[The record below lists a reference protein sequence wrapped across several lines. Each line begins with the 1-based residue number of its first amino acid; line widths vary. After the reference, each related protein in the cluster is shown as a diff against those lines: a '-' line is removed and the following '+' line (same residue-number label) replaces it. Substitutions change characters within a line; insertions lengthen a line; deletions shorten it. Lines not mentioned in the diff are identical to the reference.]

1 MPVQPA
7 VRTMELTVLMPC
19 LNEADTVARCVRAAR
34 ETLERLGI
42 EGEVLVADNG
52 STDGSD
58 RLAAE
63 AGARVIRVA
72 ERGYGSALMAGIAA
86 AKGRFVLMADADD
99 SYDLTAMEPF
109 IQRLRAGAD
118 LVQGCRLPAGGGR
131 ILPGAMPWLHRWI
144 GNPLFTWLGRWW
156 FRTPVHDT
164 NCGMRAFRKEL
175 IQRLDLRCTGM
186 EFANEMLIKAALH
199 GARIEEV
206 PVTLRPDGRRAH
218 RPHLRTFRDGWRT
231 LRFYLL
237 FSPRWLFLAP
247 GVGLLLAAL
256 GGWLAVLA
264 GAEIGGRRLGLNA
277 AIVASMLG
285 VAGYQS
291 VLFALLTKAF
301 AINEGL
307 LPMDRRMARFFE
319 VMTLERGLLAG
330 GAALTL
336 GLGLVAAV
344 LFRWLPEAWTATTER
359 AAALVVVGSTAGA
372 LGFQTVLF
380 SFFASLLGMKRR

>member
-1 MPVQPA
+1 
-7 VRTMELTVLMPC
+7 MECTVLMPC
-19 LNEADTVARCVRAAR
+19 LNEADTVARCVRTAR
-34 ETLERLGI
+34 ETLDRLGI

-63 AGARVIRVA
+63 AGARVIHVP

-118 LVQGCRLPAGGGR
+118 LVQGCRLPAGGGQ

-156 FRTPVHDT
+156 FRIPVHDT

-199 GARIEEV
+199 GARIDEV
-206 PVTLRPDGRRAH
+206 PITLRPDGRRAH

-237 FSPRWLFLAP
+237 FSPRWLFLVP
-247 GVGLLLAAL
+247 GLTLMVAGL
-256 GGWLAVLA
+256 GGWLAALVGVA
-264 GAEIGGRRLGLNA
+264 FGGRSPGLNA
-277 AIVASMLG
+277 VIVASMLG
-285 VAGYQS
+285 LAGYQS

-330 GAALTL
+330 GAALAL
-336 GLGLVAAV
+336 GLVLVAAV
-344 LFRWLPEAWTATTER
+344 LFRWAPEAWIATTER
-359 AAALVVVGSTAGA
+359 AAALAVVGSTIGA